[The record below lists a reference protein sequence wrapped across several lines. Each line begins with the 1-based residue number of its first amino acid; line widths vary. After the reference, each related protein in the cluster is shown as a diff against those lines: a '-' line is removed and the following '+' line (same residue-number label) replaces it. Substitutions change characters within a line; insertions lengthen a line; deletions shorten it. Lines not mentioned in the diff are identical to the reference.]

1 MIELL
6 ATSYE
11 FAPLA
16 AAGVLGMIYLISLIV
31 GGGLLVIST
40 FLGGDADADADIDPG
55 VDGDVDGDV
64 PGDHA
69 GIMSL
74 SNWFSMRFCVYF
86 AAAFGLV
93 GTTLVS
99 ITNLLPAVVLTC
111 AVLGGL
117 VVGQGAH
124 QVMRSLARTS
134 GNSQVRRE
142 DYVDKPGR
150 VTIAIAPPGRG
161 EVAIQVKGRERFIPA
176 TAQRGDDRF
185 DVGSK
190 VVVVGFNNGT
200 VEVVSEKEHEF
211 VNQS

>member
-55 VDGDVDGDV
+55 VAGDV

-69 GIMSL
+69 GVMSL

-176 TAQRGDDRF
+176 TAQHGDDRF

-200 VEVVSEKEHEF
+200 VEVVSEKEYEF